1 MIETIETN
9 SLDLRYA
16 DLRLRDRR
24 KEQVLLSSIL
34 EQGILD
40 PLYVIKPSGEES
52 SVLLDG
58 FKRNHCAGKLGLT
71 EVPVVSLDNNE
82 AMGIL
87 KLIRLSSS
95 KGMMPLEEAALVDEL
110 HQRHGLS
117 TDEISRRLERS
128 VSWVSMR
135 LGMLSE
141 MSAEVRRKIFSGAF
155 PVRSYM
161 YTLKPFT
168 RVKTGKAAKEV
179 ESFVKCVSGRSYST
193 RDIDLLAEAWF
204 KGGKM
209 LKDQMRDGNLDWTLR
224 QLKDK
229 RTEPIS
235 PSLDMNE
242 NESKV
247 ISNLEIITACI
258 FRLSHGLKEMKTGG
272 DAFIDRGRRTAG
284 RLMDMLD
291 DFKTTLKEFYD
302 RCGQKAGRSDL
313 VQVGKE

>member
-1 MIETIETN
+1 MIETVETN

-24 KEQVLLSSIL
+24 KEQALLSSIL

-40 PLYVIKPSGEES
+40 PLYVIKRPEAETC
-52 SVLLDG
+52 VLLDG
-58 FKRNHCAGKLGLT
+58 FKRCQCAGKLGLT
-71 EVPVVSLDNNE
+71 EVPVVVLDNNE

-117 TDEISRRLERS
+117 ADEISRRLERS
-128 VSWVSMR
+128 VTWVSVR
-135 LGMLSE
+135 LGMLVE
-141 MSAEVRRKIFSGAF
+141 MSTEVRKKIFSGAF

-161 YTLKPFT
+161 YTLRPFT
-168 RVKTGKAAKEV
+168 RVKNGNSRKEV
-179 ESFVKCVSGRSYST
+179 ESFVQCVSGRRYST

-209 LKDQMRDGNLDWTLR
+209 LKDQMREGNLDWTLR

-229 RTEPIS
+229 RAEPAS
-235 PSLDMNE
+235 PCPDMNE
-242 NESKV
+242 TESKV

-258 FRLSHGLKEMKTGG
+258 FRLNHGLKEMKTGS
-272 DAFIDRGRRTAG
+272 DEFIHRGRKRAG
-284 RLMDMLD
+284 RLMDLLD
-291 DFKTTLKEFYD
+291 DFKTTLQEFYD
-302 RCGQKAGRSDL
+302 RCGQKAGRPDL